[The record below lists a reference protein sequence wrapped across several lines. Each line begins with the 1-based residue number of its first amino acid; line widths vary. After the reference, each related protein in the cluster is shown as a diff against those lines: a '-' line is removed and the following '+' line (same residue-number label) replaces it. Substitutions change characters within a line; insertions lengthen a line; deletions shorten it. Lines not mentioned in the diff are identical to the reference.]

1 MTKDH
6 GRHDEVAVLPP
17 LDEDEL
23 CALAMAADPVAVP
36 AADAVPLDVYLGQDE
51 GLLPAWYMPTPMA
64 RFRPSWR
71 LPVVLA
77 IVGTFVV
84 IEAAGLCSTFGQIV
98 VG

>member
-1 MTKDH
+1 MTEDH
-6 GRHDEVAVLPP
+6 GRHDEVAGLPL

-23 CALAMAADPVAVP
+23 CALALAAHPMSVP
-36 AADAVPLDVYLGQDE
+36 AADAVPLGVYLGQDD
-51 GLLPAWYMPTPMA
+51 GLLPAWYMPAPMA
-64 RFRPSWR
+64 RFRPTWR

-98 VG
+98 IG